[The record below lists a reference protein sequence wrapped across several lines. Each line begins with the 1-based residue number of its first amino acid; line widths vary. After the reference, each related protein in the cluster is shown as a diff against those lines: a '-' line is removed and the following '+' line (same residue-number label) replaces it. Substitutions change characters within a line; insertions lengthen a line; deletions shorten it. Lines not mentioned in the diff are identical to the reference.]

1 MGNIYI
7 KYLGTFEIS
16 RDGETVITI
25 KSSKNRVKKLLG
37 MLLLEKRAQYT
48 DSQLIERIWEEESIA
63 NTETALTNLVYLA
76 RKTLKALDDK
86 AEFVI
91 REDGKYIWNPKIKV
105 DSDLEK
111 IEEDYMKM
119 IDGNVPSEI
128 KLAFGLEIV
137 ALYDNELAASFD
149 YDAWWLPVSEYYNK
163 LFLNASAAT
172 CEILEKSENEDDHTK
187 IIDIAANASRYDLG
201 CDRFYIYI
209 FKALKVL
216 KRRKAIVEYYDTLS
230 KAYFNK
236 VGEPLCDE
244 IKKIYAWATRS
255 EEFTFDDLA
264 ALTESLRERSKDTV
278 IRGAFYCDRDMF
290 KNMVHFI
297 LRNSMR
303 NDRDVVVMMITIYQL
318 NETLT
323 DDQLEKGMDKLEE
336 IIRKSL
342 RKDDIFSRYSTN
354 QFLIMPFECKK
365 DKINVIEKRIN
376 DNFDK
381 ANIDSDLAID
391 IINFTI
397 EEDGYQLLY

>member
-7 KYLGTFEIS
+7 KYLGTFEII
-16 RDGETVITI
+16 RDGESVISI

-48 DSQLIERIWEEESIA
+48 DSQMIERIWKEESIS
-63 NTETALTNLVYLA
+63 NTETALTNLVYLT
-76 RKTLKALDDK
+76 RKTLKAVDGN

-91 REDGKYIWNPKIKV
+91 RDDGKYIWNPEIPV
-105 DSDLEK
+105 DSDIDR
-111 IEEDYMKM
+111 IEASYVKM
-119 IDGNVPSEI
+119 IDGNVPQEV
-128 KLAFGLEIV
+128 KLTLGMDIIE
-137 ALYDNELAASFD
+137 LYDNELAASFD
-149 YDAWWLPVSEYYNK
+149 YDAWWLPISEYYNK
-163 LFLNASAAT
+163 LFLNASAMT
-172 CEILEKSENEDDHTK
+172 CEILEKSDDEDGHVK

-201 CDRFYIYI
+201 NDRFYVYI
-209 FKALKVL
+209 FRALKALK
-216 KRRKAIVEYYDTLS
+216 RRNAIVDYYETLS

-244 IKKIYAWATRS
+244 IKKVYAWATRS

-264 ALTESLRERSKDTV
+264 ELTESLRERSKDTV

-297 LRNSMR
+297 VRNSMR
-303 NDRDVVVMMITIYQL
+303 NDRDVMVMMITIYQL
-318 NETLT
+318 NEQLT
-323 DDQLEKGMDKLEE
+323 EAQLEKGMDRLEE

-342 RKDDIFSRYSTN
+342 RKDDVFSRYSTN
-354 QFLIMPFECKK
+354 QFLVMPFECKK
-365 DKINVIEKRIN
+365 DKINIIEKRIN

-381 ANIDSDLAID
+381 TNADSDLAID